1 MKSTISAAL
10 AAALAFSSQ
19 LALAQEPEVVV
30 EGRRQEEAIREF
42 IDTAS
47 AAVSADNQLAM
58 WQGDICPGILGVRRE
73 QAQAFIDRIALRAYQ
88 FGIETGASG
97 CQPNVFIFFA
107 PDANAFSRQL
117 FEDDRSLFAYF
128 YEQNISTR
136 GHAALEDF
144 LGAPRPVRWWH
155 VTRRTTAEGM
165 RLASSNARQDPREGF
180 KGVQVVRSEGSRLR
194 QAIRQEFA
202 RAIIV
207 VDASQIA
214 GVPLPAVADYVA
226 MVTLAQIEPDA
237 ALSGHATILN
247 LFTAGG
253 EARPTELTA
262 WDLAYLQSLYHA
274 TPEAASTGL
283 QFGEMTHRMERELAP
298 QD

>member
-1 MKSTISAAL
+1 MKSAFATAL
-10 AAALAFSSQ
+10 AGALTLCAS
-19 LALAQEPEVVV
+19 LALAQEPEIVI
-30 EGRRQEEAIREF
+30 EGGQQEEAIREF
-42 IDTAS
+42 IGTAS
-47 AAVSADNQLAM
+47 AAVAADDQLAM
-58 WQGDICPGILGVRRE
+58 WQGDICPGILGVRRD

-88 FGIETGASG
+88 LGVETGASG

-144 LGAPRPVRWWH
+144 LSAPRPVRWWH

-165 RLASSNARQDPREGF
+165 HLASNNVRRGPRDEF
-180 KGVQVVRSEGSRLR
+180 KGAQVVRSEGSRLR

-207 VDASQIA
+207 VDASQTA
-214 GVPLPAVADYVA
+214 GFPLPAVADYVA

-247 LFTAGG
+247 LFTAPD

-262 WDLAYLQSLYHA
+262 WDIAYLQGLYHA
-274 TPEAASTGL
+274 TPEAASTTL
-283 QFGEMTHRMERELAP
+283 QFGEMTHRMERELVP